1 LSDAALSLADRLE
14 RDVPTVQ
21 LGPFQVSDTTKEET
35 ASRLVELAV
44 GSARDRAVLAFAL
57 HVGGLNALNDDAFV
71 RAMNAADLVYADGG
85 SVVWLGKRNGASRM
99 GRAATTDIGWDVLRG
114 IGARLG
120 RIPRVALI
128 GGRPGL
134 AKSAGAVLEDAGVA
148 EPVLIVHGYH
158 ESWTDHVD
166 RVRSA
171 RPDVVLV
178 GMGAPNEMIW
188 AHEWAPSFGQGLVL
202 TCGDPSPGSGVDRP
216 GRPAALAPG
225 SPLRAR
231 SHDHGLALPSVVTIR
246 LRRQLAVTTW
256 FRGSSRWTHLRRARP
271 PMASGPRSPSCC
283 RRTSDPSRCA
293 RHWTRCCSRTTRAG
307 WRSWSSSTTPRPT

>member
-1 LSDAALSLADRLE
+1 MSDAALSLADRLE

-202 TCGDPSPGSGVDRP
+202 TCGGWFGFLAGEERRAPGLIRRP
-216 GRPAALAPG
+216 GLEWIGRVAQQPWRLGPRYARGVMTTASL
-225 SPLRAR
+225 SLR
-231 SHDHGLALPSVVTIR
+231 
-246 LRRQLAVTTW
+246 
-256 FRGSSRWTHLRRARP
+256 SSR
-271 PMASGPRSPSCC
+271 SGSADS
-283 RRTSDPSRCA
+283 
-293 RHWTRCCSRTTRAG
+293 
-307 WRSWSSSTTPRPT
+307 WR

>member
-1 LSDAALSLADRLE
+1 MTRESLGSSDAALRV
-14 RDVPTVQ
+14 RDGVPPASPTVR
-21 LGPFQVSDTTKEET
+21 LGPFKVSDTTKEET

-57 HVGGLNALNDDAFV
+57 HVGGLNALNHEAFV
-71 RAMNAADLVYADGG
+71 RAMKAADLVYADGG

-120 RIPRVALI
+120 RTPRVALI

-134 AKSAGAVLEDAGVA
+134 AKRAGAVLEGAGAA

-158 ESWTDHVD
+158 ESWAGHVD
-166 RVRSA
+166 RVRRA

-202 TCGDPSPGSGVDRP
+202 TCGGWFGFLAGEERRAPSMIRRP
-216 GRPAALAPG
+216 GLEWIGRVAQQPWRLGP
-225 SPLRAR
+225 RYAR
-231 SHDHGLALPSVVTIR
+231 GIM
-246 LRRQLAVTTW
+246 TTASLSLQ
-256 FRGSSRWTHLRRARP
+256 SSRTGSVGSRR
-271 PMASGPRSPSCC
+271 
-283 RRTSDPSRCA
+283 
-293 RHWTRCCSRTTRAG
+293 
-307 WRSWSSSTTPRPT
+307 